1 MLGVTMDGSE
11 RINEWT
17 DAILNAAYTVHTRL
31 GPGLLEHVY
40 RKCLAHEIEKVGL
53 KVVSEVP
60 VSLAYDRMTIEG
72 AYRLDILV
80 EDTVIVEIKAV
91 EKVLPVHH
99 SQLLT
104 YLKLDSKPVGL
115 FFNFNSKRLSE
126 GIKRMVNNL

>member
-1 MLGVTMDGSE
+1 MERVTLMSGPMRFSMRPSLCTAGSGQDSWSMSTE
-11 RINEWT
+11 
-17 DAILNAAYTVHTRL
+17 NALAYEIAKA
-31 GPGLLEHVY
+31 GLRV
-40 RKCLAHEIEKVGL
+40 ASEI
-53 KVVSEVP
+53 S
-60 VSLAYDRMTIEG
+60 VSLTYDQLTIEG

>member
-1 MLGVTMDGSE
+1 MDGSE
-11 RINEWT
+11 QVNRWT
-17 DAILNAAYTVHTRL
+17 EIVIGQALKVHTRL

-40 RKCLAHEIEKVGL
+40 RKCLAYEIAKTGL
-53 KVVSEVP
+53 RVASEVS
-60 VSLAYDRMTIEG
+60 VSLVYDELRVEA

-80 EDTVIVEIKAV
+80 EDVIIVEVKAV

-104 YLKLDSKPVGL
+104 YLKLDSKPIGI

-126 GIKRMVNNL
+126 DMKRIVNNP